1 MTMEEKVAEA
11 GGDHDPPASTSSS
24 YSQEELMNDA
34 VSSSTLEYTDMAGSL
49 DTTDAAESVK
59 SADVASSQIPSK
71 QSKESESPMMS
82 RIATIK
88 QQAKHMRSESFQKWR
103 RQMQR
108 AWRWGP
114 SGWGGAGSNSNREE
128 VVRATVNFEAMANQ
142 KRMWYQIY
150 SKSRVLRI
158 EISRNSMSISVVR

>member
-11 GGDHDPPASTSSS
+11 GGHHDPPASTSASS
-24 YSQEELMNDA
+24 SSFSQEEVMNDVA
-34 VSSSTLEYTDMAGSL
+34 SSSTLESTDMAGPL
-49 DTTDAAESVK
+49 DTTDMSESVN
-59 SADVASSQIPSK
+59 SADVAGSKTPSK

-114 SGWGGAGSNSNREE
+114 AGGGGAGSNSNREQ

-142 KRMWYQIY
+142 KRMWYQMY

-158 EISRNSMSISVVR
+158 EI

>member
-1 MTMEEKVAEA
+1 MEEKVLEA

-24 YSQEELMNDA
+24 SSSSQEESTND
-34 VSSSTLEYTDMAGSL
+34 VTPSTTLESTYVARSVDSTDVAGSV
-49 DTTDAAESVK
+49 DSTDVAESRT
-59 SADVASSQIPSK
+59 PSK
-71 QSKESESPMMS
+71 QPKESDSPMML

-114 SGWGGAGSNSNREE
+114 ASGGGAGSNSNREQM
-128 VVRATVNFEAMANQ
+128 VRATVNFEAMANQ
-142 KRMWYQIY
+142 KRMWYQMY
-150 SKSRVLRI
+150 SKSRVLI
-158 EISRNSMSISVVR
+158 NCKSMK